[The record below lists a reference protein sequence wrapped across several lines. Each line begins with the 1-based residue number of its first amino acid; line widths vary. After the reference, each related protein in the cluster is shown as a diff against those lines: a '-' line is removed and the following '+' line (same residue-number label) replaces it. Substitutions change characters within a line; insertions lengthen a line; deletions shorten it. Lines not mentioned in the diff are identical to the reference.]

1 MHTPSSEHGSV
12 GKSHNHDKNH
22 DHFNGKNAI
31 DHVIEAQAEG
41 IIAASE
47 VHGLEPPGHFSAAC
61 DAARETAILLILI
74 WIAFADLKL
83 PSFHLTELLIII
95 AFGFLFWK
103 AGRSAWLGWFRLERL
118 HRILEQERY
127 EIEHHRAQE
136 RDELRV
142 LYATKGFE
150 GKLLEDVLDVLM
162 ADNDRLLKIM
172 VEEELGLSLA
182 SQEHPLKQG
191 LGAAF
196 GVFTSSLLCIILYI
210 LSPSF
215 GLFIGAAL
223 IIAVS
228 SSISARLAQNKAIS
242 AIIWNLGIAAL
253 SVGVVHFLLQLLTS
267 SH

>member
-1 MHTPSSEHGSV
+1 MHSPNEKDTAGQSHG
-12 GKSHNHDKNH
+12 HNHS
-22 DHFNGKNAI
+22 HFNGKDAI
-31 DHVIEAQAEG
+31 DHVIEAQAQG
-41 IIAASE
+41 IISASE

-61 DAARETAILLILI
+61 DAARETAILLALI
-74 WIAFADLKL
+74 WIAFADLNL
-83 PSFHLTELLIII
+83 PSLHLTGLLAVI
-95 AFGFLFWK
+95 ACGWLLWK

-142 LYATKGFE
+142 LYAAKGFE

-182 SQEHPLKQG
+182 SHEHPLKQG

-196 GVFTSSLLCIILYI
+196 GVLISSLLCISLFMLTPHLGLLFGAVFTIG
-210 LSPSF
+210 LSS
-215 GLFIGAAL
+215 A
-223 IIAVS
+223 
-228 SSISARLAQNKAIS
+228 ISARLALNNVIA
-242 AIIWNLGIAAL
+242 AVIWNLGIAAL
-253 SVGVVHFLLQLLTS
+253 ALGTVHFLLQLLTF